1 MPLQKISRDSEK
13 KQKFIRPLNSTKKT
27 QSTISSQNN
36 AEEVN
41 CKEEDKNESEII
53 AEEGLD
59 EKLLTEKE
67 TLSSEEKDNLDLSID
82 PIHVEQSS
90 IPFHTDRL
98 PKPPFRLLM
107 VAQSHSGKTTCIMNM
122 ITKNSMYKKYF
133 NNRIHIFS
141 RNILNDPAF
150 LCLNE
155 DILSNSWDG
164 YLPHLLEDIYNKQKQ
179 KTEEEGKTKK
189 NAQLIIL
196 DDVISDVYSR
206 NKPSILSTMFMM
218 CRHVNISIILT
229 SQQYKL
235 IPKPIRVNCS
245 SLICFRIHNNEEIR
259 NIFNEHGGIL
269 SYKQFEIILRYC
281 WQGKYDFMYFELA
294 NATPMF
300 RFRRN
305 FEKPKSVMELLS
317 SLSINSSDRRKR
329 KSEHL
334 DET

>member
-1 MPLQKISRDSEK
+1 MSTQTVKGPPSKRQKYV
-13 KQKFIRPLNSTKKT
+13 RPLKRKSK
-27 QSTISSQNN
+27 
-36 AEEVN
+36 EVDN
-41 CKEEDKNESEII
+41 IVDEKECEDVNEEDLKTDDVAI
-53 AEEGLD
+53 
-59 EKLLTEKE
+59 
-67 TLSSEEKDNLDLSID
+67 SSEESSDEEEDNLDLEVKPVHIKQ
-82 PIHVEQSS
+82 EG

-98 PKPPFRLLM
+98 PKPPFRMLM
-107 VAQSHSGKTTCIMNM
+107 VAQSHSGKTTCIMNL
-122 ITKNSMYKKYF
+122 ITNPKMYKSYF
-133 NNRIHIFS
+133 KNRVHIFS

-150 LCLNE
+150 LCLDE
-155 DILSNSWDG
+155 KILANSWDG
-164 YLPHLLEDIYNKQKQ
+164 YLPHLLEDIYNKQKELV
-179 KTEEEGKTKK
+179 EEEGKTKS

-269 SYKQFEIILRYC
+269 SYKQFEKILNYC
-281 WQGKYDFMYFELA
+281 WQGKYDFMYCELA
-294 NATPMF
+294 NATPAY

-305 FEKPKSVMELLS
+305 FSKAKSVMDLLTTHT
-317 SLSINSSDRRKR
+317 NK
-329 KSEHL
+329 
-334 DET
+334 